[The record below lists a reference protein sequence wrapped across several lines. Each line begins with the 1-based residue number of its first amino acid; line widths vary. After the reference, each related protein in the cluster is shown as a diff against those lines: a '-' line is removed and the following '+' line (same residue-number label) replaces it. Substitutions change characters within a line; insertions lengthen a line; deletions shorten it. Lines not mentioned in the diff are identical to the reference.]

1 MSDTRYWEASFRT
14 KLWRDMNPDEK
25 AEWIKAELQRMRSLF
40 VMLSAQVQETG
51 RKVKAIQEQLKE
63 GQQVPPVES
72 RTINRQHLSKRAAAF
87 SGILHLKYRIPCPAM
102 HQGEWKE
109 FSRMTGGPGFSR
121 RPRTP
126 TFAEKCTT
134 LPNEEHR

>member
-63 GQQVPPVES
+63 GQ
-72 RTINRQHLSKRAAAF
+72 
-87 SGILHLKYRIPCPAM
+87 
-102 HQGEWKE
+102 
-109 FSRMTGGPGFSR
+109 
-121 RPRTP
+121 
-126 TFAEKCTT
+126 
-134 LPNEEHR
+134 